1 MQVNTR
7 TAHDAKIG
15 AMASLQRQLDT
26 LQAQIATG
34 KRIAVPSDDPVASG
48 IATRLRR
55 LQAADTA
62 RLGAIDAAASRLAA
76 ADTTLGGVATLLT
89 RAREIGLQGANAT
102 LNAEDRATVAAEA
115 VQLGEQLLDLANS
128 LGPDGTPLFG
138 GASGNGPPFARGA
151 DGKVAWTGA
160 GGGAPVALAQLVA
173 AGTGDAQSF
182 TGPAGDAFALLDDL
196 QVALAAP
203 DDTRAALLTSSL
215 AGLGVAV
222 SRAADAQAAVGV
234 RAARLDSESE
244 RLTTSNIARES
255 DLTKVESLD
264 MATAIAR
271 LQRLSTV
278 LQAAQASFVKLTSL
292 SLWERL

>member
-7 TAHDAKIG
+7 AAHDTQVG

-26 LQAQIATG
+26 LQGQIATG

-62 RLGAIDAAASRLAA
+62 RTGAVDAAASRLAA
-76 ADTTLGGVATLLT
+76 ADTALGSVATLLS

-102 LNAEDRATVAAEA
+102 LNAEDRATLAAET
-115 VQLGEQLLDLANS
+115 VQLGEQLLDLGNS
-128 LGPDGTPLFG
+128 LGPDGMPLFG
-138 GASGNGPPFARGA
+138 GANGGGPAFARDVA
-151 DGKVAWTGA
+151 GKVAWTGA
-160 GGGAPVALAQLVA
+160 GGGAAVALGQPVA
-173 AGTGDAQSF
+173 AGSGDALAF
-182 TGPAGDAFALLDDL
+182 TGPAGDAFALLVDL
-196 QVALAAP
+196 QLALAAP
-203 DDTRAALLTSSL
+203 DETRAALLATNL
-215 AGLGVAV
+215 AGLDAAV
-222 SRAADAQAAVGV
+222 SRAADAQAGVGV
-234 RAARLDSESE
+234 RAARLDAEHE
-244 RLTTSNIARES
+244 RLTTSNIAREG

-292 SLWERL
+292 SLWDRL